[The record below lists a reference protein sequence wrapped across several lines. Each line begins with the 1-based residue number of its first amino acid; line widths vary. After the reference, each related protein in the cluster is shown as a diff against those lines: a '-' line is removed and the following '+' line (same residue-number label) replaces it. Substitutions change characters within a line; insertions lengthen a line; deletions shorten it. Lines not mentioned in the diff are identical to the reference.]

1 MGQNKAKHVR
11 DILLHHQSGALKKY
25 FCKFPSTN
33 SVAWK
38 GEVPGS
44 FRKQY
49 FTLES
54 YHYCSVHCTLVLMHT
69 VTQMAVVPHNK
80 ASTTW
85 WATMAG
91 WGWGGQWGDTGHTLA
106 NSGESLVARINSENN
121 KMCSACQYSRISYMG
136 TNLQQSAKL
145 PWHHNMEPFLSFCL
159 FGLSLWSNVSSLK
172 SHNLCLNSKVTA

>member
-49 FTLES
+49 LTLES

-69 VTQMAVVPHNK
+69 VTQVSKWQLFPTIRRAPHGEPRWLDGDGGGSGGILVTHWQTAENLWSH
-80 ASTTW
+80 ASIQKTTRCV
-85 WATMAG
+85 
-91 WGWGGQWGDTGHTLA
+91 QLA
-106 NSGESLVARINSENN
+106 NILVYHTWGQTYN
-121 KMCSACQYSRISYMG
+121 KVRNCPGI
-136 TNLQQSAKL
+136 TIWN
-145 PWHHNMEPFLSFCL
+145 PFCL
-159 FGLSLWSNVSSLK
+159 FVFL
-172 SHNLCLNSKVTA
+172 A

>member
-49 FTLES
+49 LTLES

-69 VTQMAVVPHNK
+69 VTQVSKWQLFPTIRRAPHGEPR
-80 ASTTW
+80 W
-85 WATMAG
+85 LDG
-91 WGWGGQWGDTGHTLA
+91 DGGGQWGDTGHTLA
-106 NSGESLVARINSENN
+106 NSRYSLVARINSENN

-145 PWHHNMEPFLSFCL
+145 PWHHNMEPFLSFWPE
-159 FGLSLWSNVSSLK
+159 SLIKCLK
-172 SHNLCLNSKVTA
+172 SQKSQFVSKF